1 LEERPD
7 QMSSHLSL
15 LLLILIGD
23 LAIIVLMKLEQA
35 DSLMDYFLVLVL
47 AISGALVFY
56 ILARVAIAIYE
67 RFRDMG

>member
-1 LEERPD
+1 MEERPD